1 MNLRQIE
8 VFRAIMLTGSFTAA
22 AALLHVSQ
30 PGISRSAR
38 HLELQLGV
46 SLFEHKRGRIK
57 PTPEAHALHG
67 EIERSYR
74 GVQAIQQF
82 AAGLKSGTRIILRT
96 VCSPNVGLKLVP
108 SALAELAVSQ
118 SFAALSLEVLPRA
131 EQMID
136 ALVTEQAD
144 LGITAVALDHALLE
158 SQAVGSW
165 NLVCAFPKGHL
176 LEAKRA
182 LRLRDLLDHPL
193 VSFHTDTLQGRI
205 TSDWFAKLD
214 ATPKAS
220 VQVRSGH
227 SACALVASGAGIA
240 IVDNITARAFASDGL
255 VFRAI
260 PDSPVFTAYAVWN
273 INRPLSQLAKRFIA
287 GVEQQFKSVEAS
299 AARTAAAKAS
309 RPTAS

>member
-74 GVQAIQQF
+74 GVQSIQQF
-82 AAGLKSGTRIILRT
+82 AAGLKSGAHTVLRV
-96 VCSPNVGLKLVP
+96 VCSPNAGIKLVP
-108 SALAELAVSQ
+108 AVMAELVARRPST
-118 SFAALSLEVLPRA
+118 ALSLEVLARA
-131 EQMID
+131 QQMID

-144 LGITAVALDHALLE
+144 IGISAVALDHALLD
-158 SQAVGSW
+158 SQVVGAW
-165 NLVCAFPKGHL
+165 NLVCVFPKGHAL
-176 LEAKRA
+176 GRKRA
-182 LRLRDLLDHPL
+182 LGVRDVLDYPL
-193 VSFHTDTLQGRI
+193 VNFHPDTLQGRI
-205 TSDWFAKLD
+205 TGEWFGKLQ
-214 ATPKAS
+214 AAPNQS

-227 SACALVASGAGIA
+227 TACALVASGAGIA
-240 IVDNITARAFASDGL
+240 IVDNVTARAFEGDGL
-255 VFRAI
+255 VSRAI
-260 PDSPVFTAYAVWN
+260 PDSPAFTVYAVWN
-273 INRPLSQLAKRFIA
+273 INRPLSQLAKRFIVR
-287 GVEQQFKSVEAS
+287 VERHFKSLS
-299 AARTAAAKAS
+299 ARGAAK
-309 RPTAS
+309 